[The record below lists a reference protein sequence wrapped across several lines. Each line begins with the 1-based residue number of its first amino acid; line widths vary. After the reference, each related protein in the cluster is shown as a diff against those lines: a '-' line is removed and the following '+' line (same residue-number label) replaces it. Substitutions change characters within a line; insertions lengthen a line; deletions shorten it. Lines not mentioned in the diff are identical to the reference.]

1 MKDITTRLNTHN
13 KFVRVGC
20 FLLCCVALV
29 FLYIIMVR
37 KELLLL
43 ALAVIAVIKIVRKKW
58 LMAAFC
64 IFLVLLGW
72 VCTFEW
78 TKTRATL
85 EKIHFALLKPY
96 YQKEAEK
103 VIAEAT
109 LAEDT
114 HVWRSFKGG
123 TRWFLSKDT
132 HYIKADG
139 HIVVSFVIKYSDVSG
154 YIYLA
159 DDGAID
165 VITEPWKYWSDV
177 GNEPL
182 FSEVQE
188 LGGQWMFVRTYR
200 GNKVKSY
207 ERCR

>member
-1 MKDITTRLNTHN
+1 MMRLNTQN

-20 FLLCCVALV
+20 FLLCCAALV

-43 ALAVIAVIKIVRKKW
+43 ALAVTAVIKIVKKKW

-72 VCTFEW
+72 VCTFQW
-78 TKTRATL
+78 TKTRANL

-96 YQKEAEK
+96 YQKEIEK
-103 VIAEAT
+103 VIEEAA

-114 HVWRSFKGG
+114 HVWGRFERNS
-123 TRWFLSKDT
+123 RWFLSKKT
-132 HYIKADG
+132 HYIKTDG
-139 HIVVSFVIKYSDVSG
+139 HVIVFFMIKYSDVSG

-182 FSEVQE
+182 FSEVHE
-188 LGGQWMFVRTYR
+188 LGGQWMFVRTY
-200 GNKVKSY
+200 
-207 ERCR
+207 

>member
-1 MKDITTRLNTHN
+1 MKDITMRLNTHN
-13 KFVRVGC
+13 KFVRVSC
-20 FLLCCVALV
+20 FLLCCLALV

-43 ALAVIAVIKIVRKKW
+43 ALAVIAVIKIVKKKW

-72 VCTFEW
+72 VCTFQW
-78 TKTRATL
+78 TKTRANL

-103 VIAEAT
+103 VIEKAA

-114 HVWRSFKGG
+114 DVWGG
-123 TRWFLSKDT
+123 FERNSRWLLSKKT
-132 HYIKADG
+132 HYIKTDG
-139 HIVVSFVIKYSDVSG
+139 HMIVFFIIKSSDISG

-159 DDGAID
+159 DDEAID
-165 VITEPWKYWSDV
+165 VITEPWKYWSSV
-177 GNEPL
+177 GHEPL

-188 LGGQWMFVRTYR
+188 LGGRWMFVRTY
-200 GNKVKSY
+200 
-207 ERCR
+207 

>member
-1 MKDITTRLNTHN
+1 MTRLNTQN

-20 FLLCCVALV
+20 FLLCCAALV

-43 ALAVIAVIKIVRKKW
+43 ALAVTAVIKIVKKKW

-72 VCTFEW
+72 VCTFQW
-78 TKTRATL
+78 TKTRANL

-96 YQKEAEK
+96 YQKEIEK
-103 VIAEAT
+103 VIEEAA

-114 HVWRSFKGG
+114 HVWGRFERNS
-123 TRWFLSKDT
+123 RWFLSKKT
-132 HYIKADG
+132 HYIKTDG
-139 HIVVSFVIKYSDVSG
+139 HVIVFFMIKYSDVSG

-182 FSEVQE
+182 FSEVHE
-188 LGGQWMFVRTYR
+188 LGGQWMFVRTY
-200 GNKVKSY
+200 
-207 ERCR
+207 

>member
-1 MKDITTRLNTHN
+1 MTRLNTQN

-20 FLLCCVALV
+20 FLLCCAALV

-43 ALAVIAVIKIVRKKW
+43 ALAVTAVIKIVKKKW

-72 VCTFEW
+72 VCTFQW
-78 TKTRATL
+78 TKTRANL

-96 YQKEAEK
+96 YQKEIEK
-103 VIAEAT
+103 VIEEAA

-114 HVWRSFKGG
+114 HVWGRFERNS
-123 TRWFLSKDT
+123 RWFLSKKT
-132 HYIKADG
+132 HYIKTDG
-139 HIVVSFVIKYSDVSG
+139 HVIVFFMIKYSDVSG

>member
-1 MKDITTRLNTHN
+1 MTRLNTQN

-20 FLLCCVALV
+20 FLLCCAALV

-72 VCTFEW
+72 VCTFQW
-78 TKTRATL
+78 TKTRANL

-96 YQKEAEK
+96 YQKEIEK
-103 VIAEAT
+103 VIEEAA

-114 HVWRSFKGG
+114 HVWGRFERNS
-123 TRWFLSKDT
+123 RWFLSKKT
-132 HYIKADG
+132 HYIKTDG
-139 HIVVSFVIKYSDVSG
+139 HVIVFFMIKYSDVSG

-182 FSEVQE
+182 FSEVHE
-188 LGGQWMFVRTYR
+188 LGGQWMFVRTY
-200 GNKVKSY
+200 
-207 ERCR
+207 

>member
-1 MKDITTRLNTHN
+1 MKDITMRLNTHN
-13 KFVRVGC
+13 KFVRVSC
-20 FLLCCVALV
+20 FLLCCLALV
-29 FLYIIMVR
+29 FLYIIMIR

-43 ALAVIAVIKIVRKKW
+43 ALSVIAVIKIVRKKW

-72 VCTFEW
+72 VCTFQW
-78 TKTRATL
+78 TKTRANL

-96 YQKEAEK
+96 YQKEIEK
-103 VIAEAT
+103 VIEEAA

-114 HVWRSFKGG
+114 HVWGRFERNS
-123 TRWFLSKDT
+123 RWFLSKKT
-132 HYIKADG
+132 HYIKTDG
-139 HIVVSFVIKYSDVSG
+139 HVIVFFMIKYSDVSG

-165 VITEPWKYWSDV
+165 VITEPWKYWSKV

-182 FSEVQE
+182 FSEVHE
-188 LGGQWMFVRTYR
+188 LGGQWMFVRTY
-200 GNKVKSY
+200 
-207 ERCR
+207 